1 MLFIPGS
8 LRNVALSNL
17 SANSDRKSKI
27 TVLKRLLLI
36 NFTST
41 IIPFLIVLILASFI
55 ASFYG
60 DSFNGL
66 APVLTIMAF
75 TAVINSLSNV
85 FTQELISIN
94 QNWYLFYTRLLR
106 DMATLLV
113 VYICLAWYNGG
124 ALSVA
129 VVGLVW
135 QAMYLFLIGIRS
147 YSLLKKKR

>member
-1 MLFIPGS
+1 ML
-8 LRNVALSNL
+8 
-17 SANSDRKSKI
+17 
-27 TVLKRLLLI
+27 
-36 NFTST
+36 TS
-41 IIPFLIVLILASFI
+41 
-55 ASFYG
+55 
-60 DSFNGL
+60 
-66 APVLTIMAF
+66 MAF